1 VGDVMP
7 VKDETIASLM
17 ITVASLA
24 LAIEALRHFSRTS
37 RDPDVVERAT
47 ETLTKIAS
55 LRERASF

>member
-1 VGDVMP
+1 MT

-24 LAIEALRHFSRTS
+24 LAMEALRHFSRTS